1 MDLDRFCYFEL
12 LNCVKELGYDPDKC
26 TIYVKFV
33 DSVVLVEIKC
43 DRDTTRVTACL
54 GDGDI
59 LEAFVCH
66 MVEEPLVVPP
76 LLEYVT
82 HVEEESD
89 VSFDKVIGQDFGG
102 SGVPS
107 FDAFDADLEPFNEPP
122 FEPTQNT
129 APLQPNSPSS
139 VPCTPPTVDNTESNL
154 ASNTTA
160 AASNPAPNTTT
171 EPNPAPNTTAAA
183 SNPAPTFSETGSDL
197 DSYLDGL
204 FDEGEVHSESDV
216 DEELR
221 GFREEERA
229 GKRKRRKRGERAP
242 VPEHV
247 KLGSGPKGPDVGYD
261 ESEGANRDTMEGKLA
276 GDEPYYPSDEAA
288 SFETD
293 PDDISDDDE
302 GVVEQRV
309 KAKRRKLTN
318 RVVFDK
324 TSKKIV
330 WETGL
335 QFESV
340 NEFRT
345 AVTKYA
351 VHEHVAI
358 EKCINE
364 PTRVRVRCVEGC
376 PWLLFASLDSRTN
389 NFVVKNYN
397 PIHKCDPTNRNKLC
411 NTKFLSS
418 HYNERIKEPPN
429 IRIFELQQLIKK
441 ELDLYVGR
449 TVCRRARNKVLAE
462 FRGDHVLE
470 FGRILDYRDEL
481 LRLNPGSTCV
491 VRLSD
496 ETFEGGKNC
505 LEDST
510 YVLMQ

>member
-1 MDLDRFCYFEL
+1 
-12 LNCVKELGYDPDKC
+12 
-26 TIYVKFV
+26 
-33 DSVVLVEIKC
+33 
-43 DRDTTRVTACL
+43 
-54 GDGDI
+54 
-59 LEAFVCH
+59 
-66 MVEEPLVVPP
+66 
-76 LLEYVT
+76 
-82 HVEEESD
+82 
-89 VSFDKVIGQDFGG
+89 
-102 SGVPS
+102 
-107 FDAFDADLEPFNEPP
+107 
-122 FEPTQNT
+122 
-129 APLQPNSPSS
+129 
-139 VPCTPPTVDNTESNL
+139 
-154 ASNTTA
+154 
-160 AASNPAPNTTT
+160 
-171 EPNPAPNTTAAA
+171 
-183 SNPAPTFSETGSDL
+183 
-197 DSYLDGL
+197 
-204 FDEGEVHSESDV
+204 
-216 DEELR
+216 
-221 GFREEERA
+221 
-229 GKRKRRKRGERAP
+229 
-242 VPEHV
+242 
-247 KLGSGPKGPDVGYD
+247 
-261 ESEGANRDTMEGKLA
+261 MEGKLA

-345 AVTKYA
+345 ATYKYA

-358 EKCINE
+358 EKYINE

-389 NFVVKNYN
+389 NFVVKTYN
-397 PIHKCDPTNRNKLC
+397 PIHMCDPTNRNKLC

-418 HYNERIKEPPN
+418 HYNERIKEQPN

-462 FRGDHVLE
+462 LRGDHVLE

-481 LRLNPGSTCV
+481 LRSNPGSTCV

-496 ETFEGGKNC
+496 ETFEGGKKMFRGFYICFDAMKKSYLAGCRKCIGLDGCFLKGISKGQLLVAVCKDGNNQMMPLAWAVVEVENKHNWTWFIRILKEDLQLGDGTDMAVITDMQKSNSPNVEHRMCARHVLANWSQKYRGLERKNC
-505 LEDST
+505 FWRYANST
-510 YVLMQ
+510 FESQLNENLDCMKLLGEECLDKLMYYNPERWSKVYMKYTTKCDIIDNNMAECFNSWILAATKL